1 MVKEKKNHTIPHST
15 KRQMIFFSW
24 TKDILIYVTVLN
36 LFVEYNPAK
45 IIDSF
50 TVSIL
55 TAILLKIILELILR
69 LEHIVADVFKANK
82 VLKVFF
88 IWLILF
94 GSKFLILELVNF
106 VFGEHV
112 ELGGFWDVF
121 LLALTLLLTRQAFQW
136 IYQGLGNNKSS
147 HTEPSS

>member
-1 MVKEKKNHTIPHST
+1 MVKEKKNHTIPHNT

-121 LLALTLLLTRQAFQW
+121 LLALTLLLTRQSFQW

>member
-1 MVKEKKNHTIPHST
+1 MGSEKKPIALPHTT

-24 TKDILIYVTVLN
+24 TKDILIYVIVLN
-36 LFVEYNPAK
+36 LFVEYSPVM

-50 TVSIL
+50 TVSIF
-55 TAILLKIILELILR
+55 TAIILKIILELILR

-88 IWLILF
+88 VWLILF

-112 ELGGFWDVF
+112 ELGKFWDVF
-121 LLALTLLLTRQAFQW
+121 LLALTLLLVRQAFLR
-136 IYQGLGNNKSS
+136 IYLGLGKS
-147 HTEPSS
+147 EPTQPEVAS